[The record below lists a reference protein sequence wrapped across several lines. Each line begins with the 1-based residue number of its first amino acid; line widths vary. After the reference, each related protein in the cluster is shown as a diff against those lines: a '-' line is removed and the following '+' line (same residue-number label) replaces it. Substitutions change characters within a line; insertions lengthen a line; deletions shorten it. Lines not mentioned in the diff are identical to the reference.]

1 MKDSLFSVEN
11 KVTLVSG
18 ASRGIGYELAHGF
31 AMRGARVIITG
42 RKMETL
48 QDAAARIKESA
59 GADVDTLV
67 CDVSSV
73 DEIRETVAA
82 VRNKHGRIDTLLNV
96 AGLTVRKPA
105 EEYTPEEFDFVTN
118 VDIRGAFFM
127 AQEVGKVMIKQKS
140 GTQVHVESYNTFSP
154 LTRVM
159 PYVISKFGMHGM
171 IKALASEWGEYGI
184 RVNGIGPGF
193 ILTDFNRSLWS
204 QPVMKDWAMEHT
216 PLRRFG
222 EVEDM
227 IGTVVFLASDAS
239 SFITG
244 QTVYIDGGLSA
255 CTPWPIDKAST

>member
-1 MKDSLFSVEN
+1 MKDNLFSLEG

-18 ASRGIGYELAHGF
+18 ASRGIGFELAKGF
-31 AMRGARVIITG
+31 AQRGSKVIITG
-42 RKMETL
+42 RKEETL
-48 QDAAARIKESA
+48 KEAASKIEKTTGASA
-59 GADVDTLV
+59 DILV
-67 CDVSSV
+67 CDVSNIN
-73 DEIRETVAA
+73 DIRETVAA
-82 VRNKHGRIDTLLNV
+82 VQKKYERIDILLNV

-127 AQEVGKVMIKQKS
+127 AQEVGKVMIAQKS
-140 GTQVHVESYNTFSP
+140 GTQVHVESYNTFAP

-171 IKALASEWGEYGI
+171 IKALAAEWGEYGI
-184 RVNGIGPGF
+184 RINGIGPGF

-227 IGTVVFLASDAS
+227 VGTVVFLASEAS

-244 QTVYIDGGLSA
+244 QTIYIDGGLSA